1 MKKKLSAI
9 VLLLSL
15 GLGLLGASPIN
26 AAKTSTNN
34 TYEVNVDG
42 AFIPLD
48 VQPFVSRSSLLI
60 PIRTLSPLGLPYS
73 WDASSQTVTIK
84 NPGGDVQTVTLNN
97 KIASKNGKSIEM
109 AVPAQSKNG
118 RLLVPIRFV
127 SESMGYEVQYESIRN
142 IIFIQS
148 PDYALESDQSDQSDL
163 VAARRAA
170 ISLPITTDF
179 KILDFGRTKHYHSYT
194 FPMGRADMYEFFDSY
209 ISTIVKIV
217 DGKAIAVGQYTIGD
231 RSNFSHK
238 AGNITG
244 NNTSDPV
251 LEPLLFGVNFYRH
264 PNTSK
269 IEISYWEDP
278 ETEHRSMKSLTIAG
292 YKVYSDIIQKVPND
306 L

>member
-9 VLLLSL
+9 VLLFSL

-26 AAKTSTNN
+26 AAKTSNN
-34 TYEVNVDG
+34 NSYEINLDG

-48 VQPFVSRSSLLI
+48 VQPFVSHSSLLI
-60 PIRTLSPLGLPYS
+60 PIRTLSPLGLSYS
-73 WDASSQTVTIK
+73 WNAASQTVTIK
-84 NPGGDVQTVTLNN
+84 NPAGDVLTVTLNN

-118 RLLVPIRFV
+118 RVLVPIRFV
-127 SESMGYEVQYESIRN
+127 SESMGYEVQHESIRD
-142 IIFIQS
+142 IIFVRS
-148 PDYALESDQSDQSDL
+148 PDYASNPGNPDQSDL

-194 FPMGRADMYEFFDSY
+194 FPVGRADMYEFFDSY
-209 ISTIVKIV
+209 IYTIVKIE
-217 DGKAIAVGQYTIGD
+217 DGKAIAIGQYTIGD

-244 NNTSDPV
+244 KNTSDPV

-264 PNTSK
+264 SNTSI

-278 ETEHRSMKSLTIAG
+278 ETEHRSMKSITNSG